1 MPAKVKE
8 KENVRYNWKRADM
21 PAIRSELEGVDW
33 ERELSRRTMEEG
45 WTWFKEQLHN
55 AVEKFVPKSRSR
67 TKLKNPWMTK
77 EILRL
82 IRKKRKV
89 WKKAKYWQR
98 TWPSTSELRR
108 KSQTRYG
115 T

>member
-45 WTWFKEQLHN
+45 WTWFREQLQN
-55 AVEKFVPKSRSR
+55 AVEKICTEKQQPHQAQE
-67 TKLKNPWMTK
+67 PMDD
-77 EILRL
+77 
-82 IRKKRKV
+82 
-89 WKKAKYWQR
+89 
-98 TWPSTSELRR
+98 
-108 KSQTRYG
+108 
-115 T
+115 